1 MTNRR
6 KGERGMALL
15 IVLLVVALLTTL
27 LVEFAFSTLV
37 ELRLT
42 ETFRDSTQA
51 YYLAKGGVNAGSMLL
66 REDRN
71 GYDSLNEP
79 WSQGVSSY
87 PVGEGFISIRISDL
101 GGKLAVNQLVE
112 GNSPQAVMVDR
123 FHRLF
128 SSLDKDRIGNPAE
141 LTAAL
146 IDWLDS
152 GDDTYREVRV
162 DGQVIPVSGAES
174 AYYQGRPRPY
184 PCKNGMLHTLDE
196 LALIKGFT
204 PEVLRLVTPHLTVN
218 GNESVNINTAS
229 REVLM
234 ALDPLIDRT
243 LAEKIVKFR
252 AASPISSTANMESIL
267 PDNAYSALRTLE
279 NLGQLGA
286 KSKLYRIEAD
296 AVVHDGH
303 RRMVAEVEKSSSKL
317 LYLKVD

>member
-15 IVLLVVALLTTL
+15 IVLVVVTLLATL

-66 REDRN
+66 KADRN
-71 GYDSLNEP
+71 NYDALTEI

-101 GGKLAVNQLVE
+101 GGKLAINRLVE
-112 GNSPQAVMVDR
+112 ENNPQTVMVDR
-123 FHRLF
+123 FYRLF
-128 SSLDKDRIGNPAE
+128 SSIGLEQGADPAE

-162 DGQVIPVSGAES
+162 DGESIPVAGAES

-184 PCKNGMLHTLDE
+184 PCKNGKLHTIDE
-196 LALIKGFT
+196 LALVKGFT
-204 PEVLRLVTPHLTVN
+204 PEVLRLVTPHLAVN
-218 GNESVNINTAS
+218 GDTSININTAS
-229 REVLM
+229 LEVLM
-234 ALDPLIDRT
+234 SLDPLIERA
-243 LAEKIVKFR
+243 LAEKILEFR
-252 AASPISSTANMESIL
+252 AANPISSTTRLEGIL
-267 PDNAYSALRTLE
+267 PDNVYSALRTLE
-279 NLGQLGA
+279 NLGRLGA
-286 KSKLYRIEAD
+286 TSKLFRIEAD

-303 RRMVAEVEKSSSKL
+303 RRIVAEVEKSSSKL